1 MSSDLKAR
9 IIQQVGPDLEMVEK
23 ALEENLAPN
32 LELVREIA
40 SHLLFSGGK
49 RLRPLLAIH
58 AARMCGH
65 RDGFEVLFSTIFEYL
80 HAATLLHDDVVD
92 GAEVRRGKAAAHTRW
107 GAPKVVLTG
116 DFLLARALDIAART
130 ESPRVISVIA
140 NITREMSQGEIDQM
154 AQKGRLDLSEREY
167 MEIIRRK
174 TAVLIQ
180 GACRTGAIV
189 AGASEATENAL
200 DEFGYHLGMAFQMAD
215 DLLDYTATVA
225 ELGKNPGADLREGK
239 LTLPLIYGLT
249 RADAKDRAWME
260 ALIRDPLIRD
270 PLIRDPLIRDSE
282 FDTDQFEKL
291 RQTLETLDGIT
302 YTREKAKFH
311 VKTAKERL
319 GGFPESQSKS
329 LLNMIADYSIQ
340 RKV

>member
-23 ALEENLAPN
+23 ALEDNLAPN

-58 AARMCGH
+58 AARMCGYGGGS
-65 RDGFEVLFSTIFEYL
+65 REGFEVLFSTIFEYL

-92 GAEVRRGKAAAHTRW
+92 GAEVRRGKAAAHTQW
-107 GAPKVVLTG
+107 DAPKVVLTG

-140 NITREMSQGEIDQM
+140 NITQEMSQGEIDQM
-154 AQKGRLDLSEREY
+154 AQKGRLDLSEQEY

-180 GACRTGAIV
+180 GACRTGAII
-189 AGASEATENAL
+189 AGASEAAETAL
-200 DEFGYHLGMAFQMAD
+200 DDFGYHLGMAFQMAD

-239 LTLPLIYGLT
+239 LTLPLIYGLG

-260 ALIRDPLIRD
+260 AQIRDP
-270 PLIRDPLIRDSE
+270 E
-282 FDTDQFEKL
+282 FDADQFEKL
-291 RQTLETLDGIT
+291 RQMLETLGGIA

-311 VKTAKERL
+311 VKTARACL
-319 GGFPESQSKS
+319 DGFTESQSKS